1 MDCNS
6 LSGWA
11 SSQYLPREFWTIY
24 LTIHLGV
31 NNWVTAG
38 ISEVLYFFFAF
49 INSSFF
55 SKMHNSFWMNDH
67 KSSQQIHH
75 RPSGDYQNILAV
87 LPVFWCL
94 RSCKEQGIS
103 LHRSFSYFSCIVLS
117 FDFPFILLILL
128 TVYHFHDKLLI
139 SSAAVAQEVAHLIGS
154 EEVTGSTP
162 VSSFIK
168 KT

>member
-1 MDCNS
+1 MPEIM
-6 LSGWA
+6 
-11 SSQYLPREFWTIY
+11 QRTRHI
-24 LTIHLGV
+24 T
-31 NNWVTAG
+31 T
-38 ISEVLYFFFAF
+38 
-49 INSSFF
+49 
-55 SKMHNSFWMNDH
+55 
-67 KSSQQIHH
+67 QI
-75 RPSGDYQNILAV
+75 L
-87 LPVFWCL
+87 LF
-94 RSCKEQGIS
+94 
-103 LHRSFSYFSCIVLS
+103 YFSCIVLS

>member
-1 MDCNS
+1 
-6 LSGWA
+6 
-11 SSQYLPREFWTIY
+11 
-24 LTIHLGV
+24 
-31 NNWVTAG
+31 
-38 ISEVLYFFFAF
+38 
-49 INSSFF
+49 
-55 SKMHNSFWMNDH
+55 MNDH

-75 RPSGDYQNILAV
+75 RPSGDYQNYPGCAACILM
-87 LPVFWCL
+87 PEIMQ
-94 RSCKEQGIS
+94 RTRHITTSDSS
-103 LHRSFSYFSCIVLS
+103 LIFLVIVLS